1 MSCPTQKSFNE
12 KISRF
17 LEKML
22 FNVFGIHLSYLPS
35 AHLKNFF
42 QKLYAVLQTAIAF
55 LFTVLTKLFL
65 LALYRLVFNGYYEFC
80 LMECLWAQKKGYNAL
95 YICLNR
101 TRILLILGI
110 LLF

>member
-1 MSCPTQKSFNE
+1 MRTYATFAKSL
-12 KISRF
+12 R
-17 LEKML
+17 
-22 FNVFGIHLSYLPS
+22 
-35 AHLKNFF
+35 
-42 QKLYAVLQTAIAF
+42 AVLQTAIAF

-65 LALYRLVFNGYYEFC
+65 LTLYRLVFNGYYEFC

-110 LLF
+110 LLFKFCCYLKAFVYHLAYNSAQDTQDH

>member
-1 MSCPTQKSFNE
+1 MSCPTQKSFHE

-22 FNVFGIHLSYLPS
+22 SNVFRVHLSYLPS
-35 AHLKNFF
+35 
-42 QKLYAVLQTAIAF
+42 AVLQTAIAF